1 MPIKG
6 NTDLQKMLWFWA
18 SSYVGPPC

>member
-6 NTDLQKMLWFWA
+6 NTTLKKMLWFWA
-18 SSYVGPPC
+18 SSYVRPTC